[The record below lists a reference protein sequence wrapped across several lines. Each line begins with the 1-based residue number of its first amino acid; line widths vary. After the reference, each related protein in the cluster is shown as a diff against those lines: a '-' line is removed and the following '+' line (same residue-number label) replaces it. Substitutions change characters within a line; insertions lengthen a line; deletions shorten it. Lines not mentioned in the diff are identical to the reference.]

1 MFPTHNTHTHL
12 HLLRGLEVA
21 FDEEPVQGG
30 QQARSAQ
37 VVHGLEFGLV
47 LHDFSGAGGGGGG

>member
-1 MFPTHNTHTHL
+1 MSTVRHRTHL
-12 HLLRGLEVA
+12 HLLRGFEVS

-37 VVHGLEFGLV
+37 VVHGLEFVFV
-47 LHDFSGAGGGGGG
+47 LHYFSGGGGRGR